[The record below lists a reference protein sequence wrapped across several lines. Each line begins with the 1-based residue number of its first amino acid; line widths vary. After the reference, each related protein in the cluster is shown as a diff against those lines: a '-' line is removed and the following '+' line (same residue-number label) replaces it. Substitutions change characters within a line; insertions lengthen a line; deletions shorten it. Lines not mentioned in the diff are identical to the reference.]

1 MFGKNHIKWWSVA
14 LMLIAMALPFAIR
27 GSASK
32 KEGITQAN
40 RVKATYVLME
50 AQRQHFLEHDDAF
63 YHLIAYA
70 YSLDSTNTSIAFYMG
85 VAKFE
90 RTSFEHTDELTAA
103 LAQMRKHVEAH
114 PEDKYEARL
123 YAHAAFLVNQYQE
136 GLRVLNIQHQLHPQ
150 DDNLLSTMADAYE
163 KTSDYQ
169 KALAIYDTLQQ
180 WRGQSV
186 ELSSAKL
193 KAYQALNDTTGA
205 IHEMR
210 ALLASAPT
218 NADYNLAMGK
228 MLFMFGYRDSA
239 MVYYDKAQQY
249 EPDNGLTYL
258 TKAEYYLALGDTLN
272 YDRQT
277 YQALVSTDLDVE
289 SKLQILVNYTKTLLS
304 AKDTTHRTDHL
315 FDVLIEQHPLEP
327 QIRVL
332 YSEYLMVI
340 DNNEGA
346 AEQIDYALNLDP
358 TNKELWTRLMAYYL
372 YAGNYE
378 KAIEVGDKAIRLN
391 PDNVELYSYLGSSC
405 YSVKQYDKAIEVY
418 DKALAIL
425 DSTQVDDRSNLLSGK
440 ADVKF
445 AMGDTIAAFALY
457 DQSLDLNP
465 DNPGTLNN
473 YAYFLALSNR
483 DLDKAERMSAKTIV
497 EDAANP
503 TYLDTYAWV
512 FYMRKEYTMA
522 QLYIEMA
529 INNEEQPT
537 SELFEHYGYILL
549 ANGDKQKALEQ
560 WRKAIE
566 LKPDNEQLVKQIEK
580 ISNENG
586 NENGNENEN

>member
-1 MFGKNHIKWWSVA
+1 
-14 LMLIAMALPFAIR
+14 MLIAMALPFAIR

-136 GLRVLNIQHQLHPQ
+136 GLRVLNIQHQLYPQ

-163 KTSDYQ
+163 KTSDYK

-332 YSEYLMVI
+332 YSEYLMFI

-457 DQSLDLNP
+457 DQSLDINP

-586 NENGNENEN
+586 NENEN

>member
-163 KTSDYQ
+163 KTSDYK

-332 YSEYLMVI
+332 YSEYLMFI

-358 TNKELWTRLMAYYL
+358 TNEELWTRLMAYHL

-586 NENGNENEN
+586 NENENEN

>member
-1 MFGKNHIKWWSVA
+1 
-14 LMLIAMALPFAIR
+14 MLIAMALPFAIR

-163 KTSDYQ
+163 KTSDYK

-180 WRGQSV
+180 WQGQSV

-332 YSEYLMVI
+332 YSEYLMFI

-358 TNKELWTRLMAYYL
+358 TNEELWTRLMAYHL

-580 ISNENG
+580 ISNEN
-586 NENGNENEN
+586 ENGNEN

>member
-1 MFGKNHIKWWSVA
+1 
-14 LMLIAMALPFAIR
+14 MLIAMALPFAIR

-163 KTSDYQ
+163 KTSDYK

-180 WRGQSV
+180 WQGQSV

-358 TNKELWTRLMAYYL
+358 TNEELWTRLMAYYL

-457 DQSLDLNP
+457 DQSLDINP

-586 NENGNENEN
+586 NENEK

>member
-163 KTSDYQ
+163 KTSDYK

-332 YSEYLMVI
+332 YSEYLMFI

-378 KAIEVGDKAIRLN
+378 KTIEVGDKAIRLN

-586 NENGNENEN
+586 NEN

>member
-163 KTSDYQ
+163 KTNDYK

-180 WRGQSV
+180 WQGQSV

-332 YSEYLMVI
+332 YSEYLMFI

-586 NENGNENEN
+586 NENEN

>member
-163 KTSDYQ
+163 KMSDYQ

-586 NENGNENEN
+586 NENEN

>member
-163 KTSDYQ
+163 KTNDYK

-180 WRGQSV
+180 WQGQSV

-239 MVYYDKAQQY
+239 MAYYDKAQQY

-332 YSEYLMVI
+332 YSEYLMFI
-340 DNNEGA
+340 NNNEGA

-358 TNKELWTRLMAYYL
+358 TNEELWTRLMAYHL

-457 DQSLDLNP
+457 DQSLDINP

-473 YAYFLALSNR
+473 FAYFLALSNR

-586 NENGNENEN
+586 NENENEN

>member
-1 MFGKNHIKWWSVA
+1 
-14 LMLIAMALPFAIR
+14 MLIAMALPFAIR

-180 WRGQSV
+180 WQGQSV

-332 YSEYLMVI
+332 YSEYLMFI

-358 TNKELWTRLMAYYL
+358 TNKELWTRLMAYHL

-586 NENGNENEN
+586 NENEN

>member
-163 KTSDYQ
+163 KTSDYK

-180 WRGQSV
+180 WQGQSV

-358 TNKELWTRLMAYYL
+358 TNEELWTRLMAYYL

-457 DQSLDLNP
+457 DQSLDINP

-586 NENGNENEN
+586 NENEN

>member
-1 MFGKNHIKWWSVA
+1 
-14 LMLIAMALPFAIR
+14 MLIAMALPFAIR

-163 KTSDYQ
+163 KTNDYQ

-180 WRGQSV
+180 WQGQSV

-586 NENGNENEN
+586 NENEK

>member
-457 DQSLDLNP
+457 DQSLDINP

-580 ISNENG
+580 ISNEN
-586 NENGNENEN
+586 ENEN

>member
-123 YAHAAFLVNQYQE
+123 YAHAAFLMNQYQE
-136 GLRVLNIQHQLHPQ
+136 GLRVLNIQHQLYPQ

-332 YSEYLMVI
+332 YSEYLMFI

-358 TNKELWTRLMAYYL
+358 TNEELWTRLMAYHL

-580 ISNENG
+580 ISNEN
-586 NENGNENEN
+586 ENEN

>member
-1 MFGKNHIKWWSVA
+1 
-14 LMLIAMALPFAIR
+14 MLIAMALPFAIR

-586 NENGNENEN
+586 NENEN

>member
-1 MFGKNHIKWWSVA
+1 
-14 LMLIAMALPFAIR
+14 MLIAMALPFAIR

-163 KTSDYQ
+163 KTSDYK

-332 YSEYLMVI
+332 YSEYLMFI

-358 TNKELWTRLMAYYL
+358 TNEELWTRLMAYYL

-580 ISNENG
+580 ISNEN
-586 NENGNENEN
+586 EN

>member
-90 RTSFEHTDELTAA
+90 RTSFEHPDELTSA

-163 KTSDYQ
+163 KTSDYR

-180 WRGQSV
+180 WQGQSV

-340 DNNEGA
+340 DNNESA

-358 TNKELWTRLMAYYL
+358 TNEELWTRLMAYYL

-418 DKALAIL
+418 DKALAML

-586 NENGNENEN
+586 NENEN

>member
-163 KTSDYQ
+163 KTSDYK

-180 WRGQSV
+180 WQGQSV

-327 QIRVL
+327 QIRVI
-332 YSEYLMVI
+332 YSEYLMFI

-586 NENGNENEN
+586 NENEN

>member
-136 GLRVLNIQHQLHPQ
+136 GLRVLNIQHQLYPQ

-163 KTSDYQ
+163 KTSDYK

-180 WRGQSV
+180 WQGQSV

-358 TNKELWTRLMAYYL
+358 TNEELWTRLMAYHL

-586 NENGNENEN
+586 NENEN

>member
-123 YAHAAFLVNQYQE
+123 YAHAAFLMNQYQE

-163 KTSDYQ
+163 KTSDYR

-457 DQSLDLNP
+457 DQSLDINP

-529 INNEEQPT
+529 IKNEEQPT

-586 NENGNENEN
+586 NENEN

>member
-136 GLRVLNIQHQLHPQ
+136 GLRVLNIQHQLYPQ

-163 KTSDYQ
+163 KTSDYK

-586 NENGNENEN
+586 NEN

>member
-1 MFGKNHIKWWSVA
+1 
-14 LMLIAMALPFAIR
+14 MLIAMALPFAIR

-180 WRGQSV
+180 WQGQSV

-332 YSEYLMVI
+332 YSEYLMFI

-358 TNKELWTRLMAYYL
+358 TNEELWTRLMAYYL

-586 NENGNENEN
+586 NENEN

>member
-136 GLRVLNIQHQLHPQ
+136 GLRVLNIQHQLYPQ

-163 KTSDYQ
+163 KTSDYK

-332 YSEYLMVI
+332 YSEYLMFI

-358 TNKELWTRLMAYYL
+358 TNEELWTRLMAYHL

-586 NENGNENEN
+586 NENEN

>member
-136 GLRVLNIQHQLHPQ
+136 GLRVLNIQHQLYPQ

-163 KTSDYQ
+163 KTSDYK

-180 WRGQSV
+180 WQGQSV

-332 YSEYLMVI
+332 YSEYLMFI

-580 ISNENG
+580 ISNEN
-586 NENGNENEN
+586 ENGNENEN

>member
-136 GLRVLNIQHQLHPQ
+136 GLRVLNIQHQLYPQ

-180 WRGQSV
+180 WQGQSV

-586 NENGNENEN
+586 NENEN

>member
-163 KTSDYQ
+163 KTSDYK

-180 WRGQSV
+180 WQGQSV

-332 YSEYLMVI
+332 YSEYLMFI

-358 TNKELWTRLMAYYL
+358 TNEELWTRLMAYHL

-529 INNEEQPT
+529 IKNEEQPT

-580 ISNENG
+580 ISNEN
-586 NENGNENEN
+586 ENGNEN

>member
-136 GLRVLNIQHQLHPQ
+136 GLRVLNIQHQLYPQ

-163 KTSDYQ
+163 KTSDYK

-180 WRGQSV
+180 WQGQSV

-332 YSEYLMVI
+332 YSEYLMFI

-586 NENGNENEN
+586 NEN

>member
-1 MFGKNHIKWWSVA
+1 MFGKNYIKWWSVA

-163 KTSDYQ
+163 KTSDYK

-180 WRGQSV
+180 WQGQSV

-378 KAIEVGDKAIRLN
+378 KTIEVGDKAIRLN

-586 NENGNENEN
+586 NEN

>member
-358 TNKELWTRLMAYYL
+358 TNEELWTRLMAYYL

-586 NENGNENEN
+586 NENENEN

>member
-1 MFGKNHIKWWSVA
+1 
-14 LMLIAMALPFAIR
+14 MLIAMALPFAIR

-332 YSEYLMVI
+332 YSEYLMFI

-358 TNKELWTRLMAYYL
+358 TNEELWTRLMAYYL

-497 EDAANP
+497 EDADNP

-586 NENGNENEN
+586 NENEN

>member
-358 TNKELWTRLMAYYL
+358 TNEELWTRLMAYHL

-457 DQSLDLNP
+457 DQSLDINP

-586 NENGNENEN
+586 NENEN

>member
-136 GLRVLNIQHQLHPQ
+136 GLRVLNIQHQLYPQ

-163 KTSDYQ
+163 KTSDYK

-180 WRGQSV
+180 WQGQSV

-332 YSEYLMVI
+332 YSEYLMFI

-358 TNKELWTRLMAYYL
+358 TNEELWTRLMAYYL

-586 NENGNENEN
+586 NEN

>member
-114 PEDKYEARL
+114 PEDKYEASL

-163 KTSDYQ
+163 KTSDYK

-180 WRGQSV
+180 WQGQSV

-332 YSEYLMVI
+332 YSEYLMFI

-457 DQSLDLNP
+457 DQSLELNP

-586 NENGNENEN
+586 NENEN

>member
-1 MFGKNHIKWWSVA
+1 
-14 LMLIAMALPFAIR
+14 MLIAMALPFAIR

-163 KTSDYQ
+163 KTSDYK

-358 TNKELWTRLMAYYL
+358 TNEELWTRLMAYYL

-457 DQSLDLNP
+457 DQSLDINP

-580 ISNENG
+580 ISNEN
-586 NENGNENEN
+586 ENEN

>member
-1 MFGKNHIKWWSVA
+1 
-14 LMLIAMALPFAIR
+14 MLIAMALPFAIR

-163 KTSDYQ
+163 KTSDYK

-332 YSEYLMVI
+332 YSEYLMFI

-358 TNKELWTRLMAYYL
+358 TNEELWTRLMAYHL

-586 NENGNENEN
+586 NENEN

>member
-27 GSASK
+27 GAASK

-332 YSEYLMVI
+332 YSEYLMFI

-580 ISNENG
+580 ISNEN
-586 NENGNENEN
+586 ENGNEN

>member
-163 KTSDYQ
+163 KMSDYQ

-180 WRGQSV
+180 WQGQSV

-483 DLDKAERMSAKTIV
+483 DLDKAERMSAKTIL

-580 ISNENG
+580 ISNENE
-586 NENGNENEN
+586 NENGNEN

>member
-1 MFGKNHIKWWSVA
+1 
-14 LMLIAMALPFAIR
+14 MLIAMALPFAIR

-136 GLRVLNIQHQLHPQ
+136 GLRVLNIQHQLYPQ

-163 KTSDYQ
+163 KTSDYK

-358 TNKELWTRLMAYYL
+358 TNKELWTRLMAYHL

-586 NENGNENEN
+586 NENEN

>member
-1 MFGKNHIKWWSVA
+1 
-14 LMLIAMALPFAIR
+14 MLIAMALPFAIR

-163 KTSDYQ
+163 KMSDYQ

-180 WRGQSV
+180 WQGQSV

-405 YSVKQYDKAIEVY
+405 YSVKQYDKAIEIY

-586 NENGNENEN
+586 NENEN

>member
-1 MFGKNHIKWWSVA
+1 
-14 LMLIAMALPFAIR
+14 MLIAMALPFAIR

-70 YSLDSTNTSIAFYMG
+70 YSLDSTNTSIAVYMG

-136 GLRVLNIQHQLHPQ
+136 GLRVLNIQHQLYPQ

-180 WRGQSV
+180 WQGQSV

-304 AKDTTHRTDHL
+304 AKDTTHRTDHP
-315 FDVLIEQHPLEP
+315 FDVPIEQHPPAP

-586 NENGNENEN
+586 NENEN

>member
-163 KTSDYQ
+163 KTNDYK

-180 WRGQSV
+180 WQGQSV

-580 ISNENG
+580 ISNEN
-586 NENGNENEN
+586 ENENRNEN